1 MLIIIVTVLVA
12 GLSYVVNAV
21 YQNRA
26 IVARLRQEG
35 KVCSLAEIDQTPC

>member
-1 MLIIIVTVLVA
+1 MLILILTVVVA
-12 GLSYVVNAV
+12 GLSYALNAM

-35 KVCSLAEIDQTPC
+35 KVWLPVEIDQTPC

>member
-1 MLIIIVTVLVA
+1 MLILILTIVVA
-12 GLSYVVNAV
+12 GLSYIVNAV

-35 KVCSLAEIDQTPC
+35 KVCSLAEVDQTPC